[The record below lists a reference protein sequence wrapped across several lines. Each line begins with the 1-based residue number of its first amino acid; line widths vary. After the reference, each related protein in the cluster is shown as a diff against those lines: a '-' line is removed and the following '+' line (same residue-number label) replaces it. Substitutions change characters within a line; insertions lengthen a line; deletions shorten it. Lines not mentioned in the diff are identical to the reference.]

1 MLTSKGQETLRTV
14 HKNIF
19 MCLFLYFVAVEK
31 VLKEE
36 HRIEGVLFKVN
47 RLSEKRR
54 PTSNEVNCNAYSM
67 HVSRNERSFALRF
80 MIYFMTYLTVFF
92 LCVCVSFFFLTS
104 GLFVF
109 HSVLF
114 CTVCEFVCLFIRQY
128 KETFS
133 HMLHSRSAHIV
144 EVISGI
150 PVLASFHPSSLPTAS
165 PHR

>member
-1 MLTSKGQETLRTV
+1 
-14 HKNIF
+14 

-92 LCVCVSFFFLTS
+92 LCVCVSFFF
-104 GLFVF
+104 FF
-109 HSVLF
+109 F
-114 CTVCEFVCLFIRQY
+114 WFVCLSFCSVLYGMRVCL
-128 KETFS
+128 FV
-133 HMLHSRSAHIV
+133 HSTIQGNFFTHA
-144 EVISGI
+144 
-150 PVLASFHPSSLPTAS
+150 A
-165 PHR
+165 

>member
-1 MLTSKGQETLRTV
+1 
-14 HKNIF
+14 

-31 VLKEE
+31 VLREE

-47 RLSEKRR
+47 RLSEERR
-54 PTSNEVNCNAYSM
+54 PTSNEVNCNGYSM
-67 HVSRNERSFALRF
+67 HMSTQRTQLCVTIHDLFHDIFNR
-80 MIYFMTYLTVFF
+80 FF